1 MDISIGFL
9 LLSITLVSA
18 WFAPRGVTMV
28 LFAISLIAS
37 IGIFLHHA
45 TDTLPLSF

>member
-28 LFAISLIAS
+28 LFAISLIVS